1 LTQSIIL
8 SLPCHDT
15 HREANAIA
23 DLIPDCE
30 NRKKELGDGVFHSSP
45 VYPRCNAMMLFEPSR
60 TEFDLSWRMFGIRVR
75 VHPMFW
81 LVAAIFG
88 WSYMRV
94 GIAAFLLFV
103 VCFFVSILVHELG
116 HVFMGRLFGRESH
129 IVLYGFG
136 GLAISNQV
144 LPHRGQRIAVMFA
157 GPLAGF
163 LLFGAAWLFEQ
174 EALPQIDPL
183 KEYPLLWLAAAF
195 FFWMNLVWNILNLIP
210 IWPLDGG
217 QISREICTWLFWRKG
232 LQISLGISFV
242 LAGLLAIQAVSVAMG
257 HPLIPFFN
265 FGSVYSAILF
275 ALLAVESFQLLQQ
288 SREPP
293 WREDWPSRWDQ
304 DRHRDDWR
312 RSE

>member
-1 LTQSIIL
+1 
-8 SLPCHDT
+8 
-15 HREANAIA
+15 
-23 DLIPDCE
+23 
-30 NRKKELGDGVFHSSP
+30 
-45 VYPRCNAMMLFEPSR
+45 
-60 TEFDLSWRMFGIRVR
+60 
-75 VHPMFW
+75 
-81 LVAAIFG
+81 
-88 WSYMRV
+88 
-94 GIAAFLLFV
+94 
-103 VCFFVSILVHELG
+103 
-116 HVFMGRLFGRESH
+116 
-129 IVLYGFG
+129 
-136 GLAISNQV
+136 
-144 LPHRGQRIAVMFA
+144 
-157 GPLAGF
+157 AGF

-195 FFWMNLVWNILNLIP
+195 FFWMNLVWYILNLLP

-265 FGSVYSAILF
+265 FGIVYSAILF

-293 WREDWPSRWDQ
+293 WRDDRPSRWDQ
-304 DRHRDDWR
+304 DRHRDDW
-312 RSE
+312 